1 MIMENYIGREL
12 TEEELK
18 TSPQTCVSQADITK
32 ALNQGNKHSVK
43 DYNTYLIMT
52 STYMAMIAI
61 VFAIFFR
68 TQQKRSDVDNEVVES
83 SAVGDIVKNSASK
96 GQVMHLIL

>member
-18 TSPQTCVSQADITK
+18 DSPQTCVSQADITK

-52 STYMAMIAI
+52 STYMAMIAV

-68 TQQKRSDVDNEVVES
+68 TQQKRFDVDNEVVES
-83 SAVGDIVKNSASK
+83 SAVGDIVNDSASK
-96 GQVMHLIL
+96 GQVMHLI